1 MSIDADILG
10 RMVAWRQDLH
20 AHPELAFAEV
30 RTGDLV
36 ARELAACGFEV
47 HRGLGRTGVV
57 GTLRRGEGPAVG
69 LRADMDALPIQ
80 EATGLP
86 HASRPRA

>member
-57 GTLRRGEGPAVG
+57 GNRVEVSGWSWTVVYMTAPWLVGWYRR
-69 LRADMDALPIQ
+69 R
-80 EATGLP
+80 
-86 HASRPRA
+86 